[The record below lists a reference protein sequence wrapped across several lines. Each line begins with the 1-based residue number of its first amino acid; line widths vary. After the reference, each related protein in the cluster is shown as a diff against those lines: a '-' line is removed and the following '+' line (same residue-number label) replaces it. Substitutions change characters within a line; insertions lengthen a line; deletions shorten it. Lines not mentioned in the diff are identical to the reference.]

1 MSLCVSSVI
10 TRSWTARARATR
22 SGWADTDAASAA
34 IASMR
39 GFMGRAMLLWS
50 ADASHDY
57 PSRHDDRRHA
67 ARFDVAGCPDA
78 RARAVAVA
86 DSVTDG
92 RDRRVGRVVRDAAGS
107 AG

>member
-22 SGWADTDAASAA
+22 SGWADTAAASAAAAA

-50 ADASHDY
+50 ADASHAY

-92 RDRRVGRVVRDAAGS
+92 RDRRVGRVVRD
-107 AG
+107 